1 MSAEGLVST
10 IVLHLMVLQLL
21 DDLDPLG
28 PLDPEIVSL
37 WMQRLPLLQP

>member
-1 MSAEGLVST
+1 MSAEGSVST

-21 DDLDPLG
+21 DDLG
-28 PLDPEIVSL
+28 PLDLEIVSL